1 MRDNSPVTQKEFVI
15 PDDYILVSETD
26 LKGTITYA
34 NQHFLE
40 VSGYSWEELKGQ
52 PHNLIRH
59 PDVPPVVFKDMW
71 ETLQKGKSW
80 HQYVKNR
87 RSNGDHYWV
96 EANVAPIIKDGAII
110 GYKSIRNPIKRDL
123 IPKVEKAYRK
133 LAEGS
138 LVIRRGSVISSWA
151 EKIQRWSPLPKK
163 SILGKTMIPL
173 VIMALMW
180 SVVLQI
186 YLQKVADDMYLSS
199 VHERQSLL
207 IDNLNAKIQSQ
218 SQIALTN
225 AVGLAGNSA
234 LIYGLHDHQQTV
246 IWQILEVN
254 YQQYAKRSD
263 MSHIGLAVF
272 DADLKKVSNS
282 GVPISVS
289 KMPDHLNT
297 RVVSQ
302 PEGAFIQAQVPVLF
316 GDKKIGLVVF
326 NLPLTQ
332 MVKLEQNRDH
342 QYAVYH
348 LNDGGQWSAT
358 KGFED
363 SPINAQIQQADL
375 ALLQKE
381 GYQVVG
387 DRLLV
392 IDPLERGGKRVAMQV
407 ISESTGVLNKVLH
420 DSYFMI
426 YVAQAAMSGGFIL
439 LLIQVFWR
447 MRNFIL
453 KPLGSLTEKLKIA
466 SEDGA
471 LSVRADVYSSDE
483 IGRMGD
489 SFNLYV
495 TEIQHLMM
503 SVSDMIENLSK
514 GQLDKR
520 IDTDVKG
527 DLNILKNNVNVS
539 ADNIET
545 VIQELKRAIH
555 AIKVAEYHF
564 ETDSKFYG
572 EFGLMIDEL
581 KSAMDDTFSAVS
593 GINATMKAI
602 SEGNFSQRLNVEL
615 VGELASLK
623 QNINSSLDQLEKGIS
638 ETVEVLVAQSEGD
651 LTERVKGNYSGKL
664 GVMSEAVNTSLDNI
678 SSAISELMAASN
690 TVNTASGQIAEGSA
704 NLSDRIQN
712 QAKTLQETVASMENI
727 TTMVRKNAENAQEA
741 AKLASS
747 AKEQAD
753 NGSEVM
759 ERTKHA
765 MSEVSASSQK
775 ISEIIGLIDSIAFQT
790 NLLALNAAV
799 EAARAGE
806 HGRGFAVVAGEVRSL
821 AGKSADAAKE
831 IRQLIENTSGQIAQS
846 VDLVEKSNKE
856 FLSIVEVLMKMYEFI
871 GQIAQANQ
879 EQTLSVDQVNVA
891 MEGMDKVTQQNATLV
906 KETAEAANMLS
917 GEAVEMKKQVS
928 FFDTKSGELG
938 IGMNRSHAV
947 MDSFKIEGPK
957 SEVSVWDIAL
967 AERAV
972 RTWVNKLQAYINDL
986 GSATREDFAEN
997 QMLVDW
1003 LRGQGK
1009 ENVGQYPE
1017 FRLLEQLYPTLRTE
1031 VLKTFDLQDSG
1042 KREDAHI
1049 HFIVV
1054 REMSSSILDLLE
1066 AIEKLQQTA

>member
-34 NQHFLE
+34 NEHFLE
-40 VSGYSWEELKGQ
+40 ISGYSWEELEGQ

-59 PDVPPVVFKDMW
+59 PDVPPIVFKDLW
-71 ETLQKGKSW
+71 DTLKKGQSW

-87 RSNGDHYWV
+87 RNNGDHYWV
-96 EANVAPIIKDGAII
+96 EANVAPIVKNGEVV

-123 IPKVEKAYRK
+123 IPQVEKAYKK
-133 LAEGS
+133 LADGS
-138 LVIRRGSVISSWA
+138 LVIQRGAVMTRWA
-151 EKIQRWSPLPKK
+151 ERIQRLSLLPKK
-163 SILGKTMIPL
+163 SILGKTMVPL
-173 VIMALMW
+173 VIMAIMW
-180 SVVLQI
+180 SIVLQV
-186 YLQKVADDMYLSS
+186 YLQQVADNMYTSS

-246 IWQILEVN
+246 VWQILQVN
-254 YQQYAKRSD
+254 YQQYVKRSQ
-263 MSHIGLAVF
+263 MNNIGLAVF
-272 DADLKKVSNS
+272 DANMKKVSNS
-282 GVPISVS
+282 GVPISVTS
-289 KMPDHLNT
+289 MPDHLT
-297 RVVSQ
+297 TDVVSQ
-302 PEGAFIQAQVPVLF
+302 PEGAFIQAKVPVLF

-342 QYAVYH
+342 QYAVFH
-348 LNDGGQWSAT
+348 LDNNQWTPT
-358 KGFED
+358 KGFEK
-363 SPINAQIQQADL
+363 SPVNSQIQQANL
-375 ALLQKE
+375 TSLQDK

-387 DRLLV
+387 DRVLV
-392 IDPLERGGKRVAMQV
+392 VDPLKHDGKMIGMQV
-407 ISESTGVLNKVLH
+407 ISESTGALNKVLH

-439 LLIQVFWR
+439 LLLQIFWR
-447 MRNFIL
+447 MRSLVL
-453 KPLGSLTEKLKIA
+453 KPLKNLTEKLKIA
-466 SEDGA
+466 SEDGS
-471 LSVRADVYSSDE
+471 LSVRADVYSPDE

-489 SFNLYV
+489 SFNHYV

-503 SVSDMIENLSK
+503 SVSDMIDTLSK
-514 GQLDKR
+514 GQLDNR
-520 IDTDVKG
+520 IETDVEG
-527 DLNILKNNVNVS
+527 DLNILKNNVNTS
-539 ADNIET
+539 ADNIQT

-564 ETDSKFYG
+564 ETDSKFHG
-572 EFGLMIDEL
+572 EFGVMVSEL

-602 SEGNFSQRLNVEL
+602 SEGNFSQRLNVDL

-623 QNINSSLDQLEKGIS
+623 ENINSSLNQLEKGIS

-651 LTERVKGNYSGKL
+651 LTQRVQGTYSGKL

-690 TVNTASGQIAEGSA
+690 TVNTASEQIAEGSA
-704 NLSDRIQN
+704 NLSGRIQN
-712 QAKTLQETVASMENI
+712 QAQTLQETVASMENI
-727 TTMVRKNAENAQEA
+727 TTMVRQNAENAQEA

-753 NGSEVM
+753 NGSAVM
-759 ERTKHA
+759 NRTKNA

-775 ISEIIGLIDSIAFQT
+775 ISEIIGLIDAIAFQT

-831 IRQLIENTSGQIAQS
+831 IRQLIEDTSGQISQS
-846 VDLVEKSNKE
+846 VELVDESNKE
-856 FLSIVEVLMKMYEFI
+856 FLTIVDVLMKMYEFI

-938 IGMNRSHAV
+938 VGMSRSHAV
-947 MDSFKIEGPK
+947 MDSFRIEAPQ

-967 AERAV
+967 AERSV
-972 RTWVNKLQAYINDL
+972 RTWVNKLQAYINEL
-986 GSATREDFAEN
+986 GNISREDLSEN

-1003 LRGQGK
+1003 LHGQGRDS
-1009 ENVGQYPE
+1009 VGHYPE
-1017 FRLLEQLYPTLRTE
+1017 FKLLEQLYPTLRAE
-1031 VLKTFDLQDSG
+1031 VLKTFDLQDAG
-1042 KREDAHI
+1042 QREEAHI

-1054 REMSSSILDLLE
+1054 KEMSNSILDLIRALE
-1066 AIEKLQQTA
+1066 TSRQNA